1 MRSLWPD
8 TGSLS
13 EGEDTMQTTR
23 KLFIAV
29 ALSAALVTAVLA
41 EPAGALKPSRLPH
54 IQRLTITITGRA
66 GDERVSPSMGNIAV
80 AAGVP
85 VRVTVTNS
93 TPEYHTFTIP
103 GLGVSALIP
112 PARGHTLGKTTFTFT
127 AYRSGTFKWHCAF
140 CVKGVHGVRHDM
152 RGTVYA
158 IIDPMVLP

>member
-1 MRSLWPD
+1 M
-8 TGSLS
+8 
-13 EGEDTMQTTR
+13 
-23 KLFIAV
+23 KLLIGG
-29 ALSAALVTAVLA
+29 ALTAALVATILV
-41 EPAGALKPSRLPH
+41 EPAGALQPSRLPH
-54 IQRLTITITGRA
+54 VQQVAITITGR
-66 GDERVSPSMGNIAV
+66 GSDEQVSPAMGNIAV

-103 GLGVSALIP
+103 GLNVSALIP
-112 PARGHTLGKTTFTFT
+112 PARGDKLGKATFTFT

-140 CVKGVHGVRHDM
+140 CLKGVHGVRHDM